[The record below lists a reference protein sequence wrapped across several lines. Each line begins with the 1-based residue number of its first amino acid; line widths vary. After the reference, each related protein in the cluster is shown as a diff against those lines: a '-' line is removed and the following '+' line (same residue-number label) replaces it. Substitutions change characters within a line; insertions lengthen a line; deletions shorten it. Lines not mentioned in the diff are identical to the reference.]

1 MAKILHGVVNM
12 QQASGIRGP
21 EGASGVQASGI
32 RGHFVHRKI
41 AKNIMFLTLFT
52 PKKLFLYIL
61 KKIFLK
67 KISLNSEHCTSK
79 SNYYYIPTLLEHIL
93 FINLFTLYE
102 QISKY
107 PIKTTFFAFCCY
119 EQCIKIYSMVER

>member
-1 MAKILHGVVNM
+1 MRQESGIKKQVSGFKS
-12 QQASGIRGP
+12 QASGF
-21 EGASGVQASGI
+21 
-32 RGHFVHRKI
+32 RGHFVHKKM
-41 AKNIMFLTLFT
+41 AKNIVFLILFT

-107 PIKTTFFAFCCY
+107 PIKTTFFAFLFC
-119 EQCIKIYSMVER
+119 EQCIKIYSMVERRL

>member
-1 MAKILHGVVNM
+1 MLQGVVNM
-12 QQASGIRGP
+12 QQVSGVKGP
-21 EGASGVQASGI
+21 EGASGVQASGF
-32 RGHFVHRKI
+32 RGHFVHRKMS
-41 AKNIMFLTLFT
+41 KNIVFLILFT
-52 PKKLFLYIL
+52 YKKLFLYIL

-79 SNYYYIPTLLEHIL
+79 SNYYCISTLLEHFL

-107 PIKTTFFAFCCY
+107 PIKTTFFAFLLY
-119 EQCIKIYSMVER
+119 EQCIKIYSMVERRS

>member
-1 MAKILHGVVNM
+1 MLQGVVNM
-12 QQASGIRGP
+12 QQVSGVRGP
-21 EGASGVQASGI
+21 EGANGVQASGF
-32 RGHFVHRKI
+32 RGHFVHKKM
-41 AKNIMFLTLFT
+41 AKNIVFLILFT
-52 PKKLFLYIL
+52 YKKLFLYIL

-79 SNYYYIPTLLEHIL
+79 SNYYCISTLLEHFL

-107 PIKTTFFAFCCY
+107 PIKTTFFAFLLY
-119 EQCIKIYSMVER
+119 EQCIKIYSMVERRS

>member
-1 MAKILHGVVNM
+1 VAKILHSVINM
-12 QQASGIRGP
+12 QQASGFKGP
-21 EGASGVQASGI
+21 EGASEIQASGF
-32 RGHFVHRKI
+32 RGHFVHKKM
-41 AKNIMFLTLFT
+41 AKNIVFLILFT

-79 SNYYYIPTLLEHIL
+79 SNYYYIPTLLKHIL

-119 EQCIKIYSMVER
+119 EQCIKIYSMVK

>member
-1 MAKILHGVVNM
+1 MRQEL
-12 QQASGIRGP
+12 GIK
-21 EGASGVQASGI
+21 VQASGI
-32 RGHFVHRKI
+32 RGHFVHKKM
-41 AKNIMFLTLFT
+41 AKNIVFLILFT
-52 PKKLFLYIL
+52 YKKLFLYIL

-79 SNYYYIPTLLEHIL
+79 SNYYYISTLLEHFL

-107 PIKTTFFAFCCY
+107 PIKTTFFAFLLY
-119 EQCIKIYSMVER
+119 EQCIKIYSMVERRS

>member
-1 MAKILHGVVNM
+1 MRQESGIKKQVSGFKS
-12 QQASGIRGP
+12 QASGF
-21 EGASGVQASGI
+21 
-32 RGHFVHRKI
+32 RGHFVHKKM
-41 AKNIMFLTLFT
+41 AKNIVFLILFT

-67 KISLNSEHCTSK
+67 KISLNSEHYTSK

-107 PIKTTFFAFCCY
+107 PIKTTFFAFLFC
-119 EQCIKIYSMVER
+119 EQCIKIYSMVERRL

>member
-1 MAKILHGVVNM
+1 MR
-12 QQASGIRGP
+12 QESGIK
-21 EGASGVQASGI
+21 VQASGI
-32 RGHFVHRKI
+32 RGHFVHRKM
-41 AKNIMFLTLFT
+41 AKNIMFLILFT

-107 PIKTTFFAFCCY
+107 PIKTTFFGFLFC
-119 EQCIKIYSMVER
+119 EQCIKIYSMVERRL

>member
-1 MAKILHGVVNM
+1 MRQESGIKKQVSGFKS
-12 QQASGIRGP
+12 QASGF
-21 EGASGVQASGI
+21 
-32 RGHFVHRKI
+32 RGHFVHKKM
-41 AKNIMFLTLFT
+41 AKNIVFLILFT

-79 SNYYYIPTLLEHIL
+79 SNYYCISTLLEHFL

-107 PIKTTFFAFCCY
+107 PIKTTFFAFLFC
-119 EQCIKIYSMVER
+119 EQCIKIYSMVERRL

>member
-1 MAKILHGVVNM
+1 MRQESGIKKQVSGFKS
-12 QQASGIRGP
+12 QASGF
-21 EGASGVQASGI
+21 
-32 RGHFVHRKI
+32 RGHFVHKEM
-41 AKNIMFLTLFT
+41 AKNIVFLILFT

-107 PIKTTFFAFCCY
+107 PIKTTFFAFLFC
-119 EQCIKIYSMVER
+119 EQCIKIYSMVERRL